1 METIMIKKWAARTA
15 NHIAEII
22 ASLLMRS
29 AIKPLLRI
37 DERSL
42 FDVGLSRSD
51 VIECLATPLT
61 TSPGKFL
68 ASRARRRGRPGA
80 AEAVAE

>member
-1 METIMIKKWAARTA
+1 METIMINNWAARTA
-15 NHIAEII
+15 NHITEII

-29 AIKPLLRI
+29 AIKPLLHI

-42 FDVGLSRSD
+42 FDIGLSRSD
-51 VIECLATPLT
+51 VSECLSTPLT
-61 TSPGKFL
+61 TNPGKFL
-68 ASRARRRGRPGA
+68 ASRARRRGHTRA